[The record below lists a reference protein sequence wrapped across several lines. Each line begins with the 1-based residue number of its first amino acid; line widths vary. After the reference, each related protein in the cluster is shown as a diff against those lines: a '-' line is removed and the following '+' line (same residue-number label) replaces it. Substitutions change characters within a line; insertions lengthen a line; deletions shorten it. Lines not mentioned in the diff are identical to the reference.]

1 MSTPDLMCVVLVF
14 KSANFPST
22 STRQSDTGLSGLIAS
37 KNDGQFL
44 PLQEFSVILVI
55 YTEIQ

>member
-1 MSTPDLMCVVLVF
+1 MCVVLVF

-37 KNDGQFL
+37 KNDGQFF
-44 PLQEFSVILVI
+44 PLQEFSTRDKLGKF
-55 YTEIQ
+55 YADSESN